1 MKPQILVIVGPT
13 GVGKTKISINL
24 ASKLQGEIISADSMQ
39 IYKKLDIGTAKISPL
54 ETNGIPHYMIDIVDP
69 DQSFSVADFQAMA
82 KSYIYQIYAKEKLPL
97 VVGGTGLYIQSLID
111 VYQFQEQPVDLE
123 KRNELLALAN
133 KKGNQYV
140 HNMLEKIDPA
150 LANKL
155 HPNDLRRVIRG
166 IEYFEI
172 TGARISEISL
182 NKSNENPEFNPIII
196 GLTMDRE
203 LLYRRIDE
211 RVDNMIAN
219 GLVEEVKSLVD
230 AGYSPNLVS
239 LQGLGYKEIIG
250 YLQGDYQLAEGIRI
264 LKRNTRHFA
273 KRQITWF
280 KRDSRIKWFNL
291 NQDNQLNNLSHEIY
305 CHIAGLLKQ

>member
-1 MKPQILVIVGPT
+1 
-13 GVGKTKISINL
+13 
-24 ASKLQGEIISADSMQ
+24 
-39 IYKKLDIGTAKISPL
+39 
-54 ETNGIPHYMIDIVDP
+54 
-69 DQSFSVADFQAMA
+69 
-82 KSYIYQIYAKEKLPL
+82 
-97 VVGGTGLYIQSLID
+97 
-111 VYQFQEQPVDLE
+111 
-123 KRNELLALAN
+123 
-133 KKGNQYV
+133 
-140 HNMLEKIDPA
+140 
-150 LANKL
+150 
-155 HPNDLRRVIRG
+155 
-166 IEYFEI
+166 
-172 TGARISEISL
+172 
-182 NKSNENPEFNPIII
+182 
-196 GLTMDRE
+196 MDRE